1 MQAESFTC
9 WQWRSFRRS
18 PERAPGVQP
27 SLLIWKLRAISRVQ
41 QCFTLLFFFHFT
53 LTRLMGKKGKKR
65 HKQPWSCVQ
74 SQSISQAK
82 SHRLNFGKV
91 GRLSG
96 PAHPAGQWQRINQ
109 TSSSSSRGLSFTHLI
124 SHQAAHKPDCPAS
137 RDHSVNKNP
146 CTKHHAQYG
155 WFCSA
160 GPSDRGQRRRYHG
173 AFFKVTASFT
183 LAQLA
188 VAEIN
193 T

>member
-1 MQAESFTC
+1 MFHAS
-9 WQWRSFRRS
+9 
-18 PERAPGVQP
+18 
-27 SLLIWKLRAISRVQ
+27 
-41 QCFTLLFFFHFT
+41 FFFYFT
-53 LTRLMGKKGKKR
+53 LTRLMEKKEKKR

-82 SHRLNFGKV
+82 SHRLSFGKV
-91 GRLSG
+91 GCHLRLSG

-109 TSSSSSRGLSFTHLI
+109 TSSSSSSSRGLSFTHLI
-124 SHQAAHKPDCPAS
+124 SHRAAHKPDCPAS
-137 RDHSVNKNP
+137 RYHSVNKNP

-160 GPSDRGQRRRYHG
+160 GPSDRGQTRLYRG

-193 T
+193 TNIQLFFLLFYIFCPCNNRIKNGTIHLLS